1 MTPEEQVKRIARA
14 AAIAEIDEA
23 ELVVRLI
30 EAADQT
36 GVVRWLDKT
45 GTEKRVELGSH
56 LVRIMPRGHG

>member
-1 MTPEEQVKRIARA
+1 MQVSGDVAHDYN
-14 AAIAEIDEA
+14 AIRLDSFMP
-23 ELVVRLI
+23 VNDGKLI
-30 EAADQT
+30 EADDQT